1 MKSAAIALLS
11 AIASAASVEGIISDH
26 VQLNANYD
34 NVDPDHHYFG
44 TGHPA
49 SPAYPTV
56 PKLDMAVDY
65 FDPEGT
71 LFGEHRYQLQTAKT
85 ANMLIGTEA
94 LREQITRLR
103 DRLDGGFVQLRRS
116 DKNIESNASFNSE
129 VGQLMSANNKELDK
143 LDGRMNK
150 LEDGYFKLHREMKAD
165 REAIIMMCHQYA
177 YATTIPDQCQPYLGV
192 LAKPLNFAWKFPSND
207 CPAKPALP
215 PFGHLLSSY
224 KAPLIQYDLKK
235 W

>member
-1 MKSAAIALLS
+1 MKSVAITLLAS
-11 AIASAASVEGIISDH
+11 VASAAGVEGIISDH

-34 NVDPDHHYFG
+34 NQDSDHHYFG
-44 TGHPA
+44 SGHPA

-71 LFGEHRYQLQTAKT
+71 LFGEHRYQLQTSKT

-129 VGQLMSANNKELDK
+129 VG
-143 LDGRMNK
+143 
-150 LEDGYFKLHREMKAD
+150 
-165 REAIIMMCHQYA
+165 
-177 YATTIPDQCQPYLGV
+177 
-192 LAKPLNFAWKFPSND
+192 
-207 CPAKPALP
+207 
-215 PFGHLLSSY
+215 
-224 KAPLIQYDLKK
+224 
-235 W
+235 

>member
-1 MKSAAIALLS
+1 MNFTAVTLLAAV
-11 AIASAASVEGIISDH
+11 ASAAGVEGIISDH

-56 PKLDMAVDY
+56 PKLEMAVDY

-94 LREQITRLR
+94 LRESITRLR
-103 DRLDGGFVQLRRS
+103 DRLDGGFTQLRRS
-116 DKNIESNASFNSE
+116 DKNIEVNSGFNND
-129 VGQLMSANNKELDK
+129 VGGLMLGNSGELTK
-143 LDGRMNK
+143 LDSRMTD
-150 LEDGYFKLHREMKAD
+150 LEDGYFHLHHSMTVD
-165 REAIIMMCHQYA
+165 RDAITMMCHQYA
-177 YATTIPDQCQPYLGV
+177 YASTIPDQCQPYLGV
-192 LAKPLNFAWKFPSND
+192 LSAPLNFAWTFPSND
-207 CPAKPALP
+207 CPIPAAIP
-215 PFGHLLSSY
+215 PVIHALTAY
-224 KAPLIQYDLKK
+224 PAPPIGYELKQ